1 MVTNI
6 ETGEPEYIPIKDM
19 KKDIEAVRA
28 SASLPLV
35 SNNVSYHGKLYLDGG
50 ISDAIPIKRSIEDGN
65 RRNVV
70 IMTKEVGYIRK
81 PASKLAIYKIRYPK
95 YPKIYELLKNRYIT
109 YNETVQ
115 FLEEKEKEGSVFVI
129 RPQKASQVGRIE
141 KDRAKL
147 ETLYEEGYNDAKRL
161 YGELIEYLEK

>member
-70 IMTKEVGYIRK
+70 IMTKEVGRLPGWTKTLQEADDISGEWRK
-81 PASKLAIYKIRYPK
+81 SMI
-95 YPKIYELLKNRYIT
+95 ELLKAFLFAKSYGVIIIEFLMFLT
-109 YNETVQ
+109 YRLTE
-115 FLEEKEKEGSVFVI
+115 S
-129 RPQKASQVGRIE
+129 
-141 KDRAKL
+141 
-147 ETLYEEGYNDAKRL
+147 TLFF
-161 YGELIEYLEK
+161 I

>member
-1 MVTNI
+1 
-6 ETGEPEYIPIKDM
+6 
-19 KKDIEAVRA
+19 
-28 SASLPLV
+28 
-35 SNNVSYHGKLYLDGG
+35 
-50 ISDAIPIKRSIEDGN
+50 
-65 RRNVV
+65 
-70 IMTKEVGYIRK
+70 MTKEVGYTRK